1 MFPNRLRGSAMAA
14 AVMAQWLA
22 NWRVTLSF
30 PPLLRGLGPAVA
42 YGVCAG
48 FALLAVVFVL
58 RWVQETR
65 GRTLED
71 M

>member
-1 MFPNRLRGSAMAA
+1 
-14 AVMAQWLA
+14 V
-22 NWRVTLSF
+22 
-30 PPLLRGLGPAVA
+30 
-42 YGVCAG
+42 YAG

-65 GRTLED
+65 GRALED